1 MPSAPVTYRCEY
13 IDKKK
18 NVVSMLG
25 SIAKSE
31 MCVIL
36 LHVDVKSN
44 CLNVINPYKP
54 EVSMARSFLPRVQ
67 MA

>member
-1 MPSAPVTYRCEY
+1 
-13 IDKKK
+13 
-18 NVVSMLG
+18 MLG